1 MNAFEV
7 LGLEARPA
15 LDPETVK
22 EAHLR
27 AMATHHPDAAG
38 PNDHALLLNKA
49 RDLLG
54 RDRTRLHHLIELT
67 RGTPAAER
75 GAIPPEIGDL
85 FAPLA
90 DVLGKVRGHLES
102 VAGAESAI
110 EKAGLLSAGLELF
123 ESLREIQ
130 GRLAQ
135 LRGVQSERL
144 RELDAAWVAG
154 TQDIE
159 GLERIALALA
169 FLDRWSE
176 QVDEQL
182 YRLSETVV

>member
-7 LGLEARPA
+7 LGLEPRPF
-15 LDPETVK
+15 LDPGAVK
-22 EAHLR
+22 EAHLK
-27 AMATHHPDAAG
+27 AMALHHPDAAG
-38 PNDHALLLNKA
+38 PNEHALLLNQA

-54 RDRTRLHHLIELT
+54 RDRTRLRHLIELT
-67 RGTPAAER
+67 RGTPMAER

-90 DVLGKVRGHLES
+90 EVLGKVRGHLEA
-102 VAGAESAI
+102 VAGAETAL
-110 EKAGLLSAGLELF
+110 EKAGLLSGGLELF
-123 ESLREIQ
+123 ESLQELQ

-135 LRGVQSERL
+135 LRQIQGGRL
-144 RELDAAWVAG
+144 RDLDAAWVAG
-154 TQDIE
+154 AKDIE

-182 YRLSETVV
+182 YRLSESVV